1 MRRIEIVY
9 TLPEEEVCKGYMM
22 DGMTID
28 ADGKL
33 WVALVGAFCVIR
45 IDPDTHTEIR
55 RISVPAKK
63 PTACTFGGTDLST
76 LYITSRS
83 EGLLPDG
90 QLWTAR
96 IDGIHGMSA
105 GVPVSSL

>member
-1 MRRIEIVY
+1 MRRVSVVF
-9 TLPEEEVCKGYMM
+9 TLPEESVCKGYMM

-33 WVALVGAFCVIR
+33 WVALVGAFCVIQ
-45 IDPDTHTEIR
+45 IDPETRTEIR
-55 RISVPAKK
+55 RISLPAKK
-63 PTACTFGGTDLST
+63 PTACTFGGKDLAT

-83 EGLLPDG
+83 EGLLPVG
-90 QLWTAR
+90 QLFTAR
-96 IDGIHGMSA
+96 IDGIHGLNA